1 MESSITLD
9 APQVSGR
16 ESLTWFRAVLTL
28 TMVESMLVPSANSS
42 RTMLTFSRLEL
53 VTLVTP
59 VTVPR
64 ADSNGLVTSVS
75 TFSGLAP
82 GSVVMTIMYG
92 RSISGSRSVVIL
104 VRLTALRVST
114 MITATRTVKGFF
126 TQNFDIV
133 LFGFLQNVWGGWRYG
148 FFKTCRICSSSF
160 CSRCRI

>member
-1 MESSITLD
+1 MDSSITLD

-64 ADSNGLVTSVS
+64 ADSSGLVTSVS

-82 GSVVMTIMYG
+82 GSVVRTIM
-92 RSISGSRSVVIL
+92 
-104 VRLTALRVST
+104 
-114 MITATRTVKGFF
+114 
-126 TQNFDIV
+126 
-133 LFGFLQNVWGGWRYG
+133 
-148 FFKTCRICSSSF
+148 
-160 CSRCRI
+160 